1 MKETTFRTIVGISI
15 VLLVIVGLMS
25 GVQSYVQPGEP
36 YQEMSLSGSGANFE
50 GANTDQLI
58 VDQTSTG
65 DIVEF
70 RNSGTVRWRLA
81 YDGTITSSGAQN
93 FTGDVTVAGDVGVT
107 GNLAVTGDI
116 TDTGYVLIDG
126 SADEIQLTVQ
136 AYTTPTT
143 QVFVVENSGGTDKF
157 TVDSSG
163 NTVVVG
169 TLGVSGA
176 TTVADVTS
184 SGTIT
189 ATTFIGA
196 LTGNVTGNLTGDVT
210 SSGTS
215 SFADVDASGTITAT
229 TFIGALTGNVTGDVT
244 SSGTSSFADV
254 DASGTI
260 TATTFIGALTGNVT
274 GDVTSSGT
282 SSFADVDASGT
293 ITATT
298 FIGAL
303 TGNVTGDV
311 TSSGTSSFADVDA
324 SGTIT
329 ATTGFIGGLV
339 DVGSWLSLSAGTV
352 AIADG
357 ESITATATYMQVT
370 SADTVTMTNTSIPI
384 VAGTRVGD
392 MLIIENAN
400 AVFVINV
407 DGTGGTV
414 ECKAD
419 LALGS
424 HDTATLLWNGSAWI
438 CISLYDNS

>member
-260 TATTFIGALTGNVT
+260 TATT
-274 GDVTSSGT
+274 
-282 SSFADVDASGT
+282 
-293 ITATT
+293 
-298 FIGAL
+298 
-303 TGNVTGDV
+303 
-311 TSSGTSSFADVDA
+311 
-324 SGTIT
+324 
-329 ATTGFIGGLV
+329 GFIGGLV

>member
-93 FTGDVTVAGDVGVT
+93 FTGDVTV
-107 GNLAVTGDI
+107 TGD
-116 TDTGYVLIDG
+116 
-126 SADEIQLTVQ
+126 AD
-136 AYTTPTT
+136 
-143 QVFVVENSGGTDKF
+143 
-157 TVDSSG
+157 
-163 NTVVVG
+163 
-169 TLGVSGA
+169 VSG
-176 TTVADVTS
+176 TV
-184 SGTIT
+184 T
-189 ATTFIGA
+189 ATTGF
-196 LTGNVTGNLTGDVT
+196 VGD
-210 SSGTS
+210 
-215 SFADVDASGTITAT
+215 
-229 TFIGALTGNVTGDVT
+229 LTGNVTGDVT
-244 SSGTSSFADV
+244 SSGTSSFADI

-260 TATTFIGALTGNVT
+260 TATTFIGALTGDVT